1 MKTISLI
8 IIGCCILVVFNS
20 FVIQNNEWLAPKSEA
35 DKKNPI
41 ESNEKSLKLG
51 KKIYDKMCWTC
62 HGNEGKGDGPAAT
75 ALNPKPAA
83 FTESN
88 FQLQKDGALFWKIKT
103 GRGTMVSYENSL
115 TEDQRWAVINYL
127 RTFKK

>member
-1 MKTISLI
+1 MKSILFLI
-8 IIGCCILVVFNS
+8 VGCCTIAVFNS
-20 FVIQNNEWLAPKSEA
+20 FIIQNNEWLAPKSESE
-35 DKKNPI
+35 KKNSV

-62 HGNEGKGDGPAAT
+62 HGNEGKGDGPAAA

-83 FTESN
+83 FTDSN
-88 FQLQKDGALFWKIKT
+88 FQQQKDGAIFWKIKT